1 MTAGFSPV
9 ALRIPTGAETVELT
23 VDDVLS
29 DIESDEALEKLVRF
43 GAAALGLTVSA
54 SPDKI
59 YTPV

>member
-1 MTAGFSPV
+1 MTAVSSPL

-59 YTPV
+59 CTPV